1 MAHRSHFFKHTD
13 LTDLTDFEPS
23 ARCERQLVVV
33 IDSLWLLARC
43 GYWLVVVID
52 LLWLLACYV
61 LNDKSKKMSV
71 SHAKHWQIREICE
84 IRVLKNIRV
93 IRFLC

>member
-1 MAHRSHFFKHTD
+1 M
-13 LTDLTDFEPS
+13 
-23 ARCERQLVVV
+23 
-33 IDSLWLLARC
+33 
-43 GYWLVVVID
+43 VID

-93 IRFLC
+93 IRVIRVQKKSRVQKNSCSKNLVFKMMSGSR